1 MYKYLPLSKDNDCS
15 LFDIYVYSTCE
26 YISSKMTIMYS
37 LLFLSENET
46 QRYELSFFYDRRKQ
60 CCFID
65 IRVADV

>member
-37 LLFLSENET
+37 LLFLSEDET
-46 QRYELSFFYDRRKQ
+46 QRVRVELFLRSAKTMLLH
-60 CCFID
+60 
-65 IRVADV
+65 